1 MRGTQTWCSRSTR
14 RRSLRPRFR
23 RSICTIRTRSGVGA
37 SLVPGTL
44 AFAPVPAPAA
54 PPWWGTGQWH
64 ENNRWH
70 NNNSRYYGYHYRE
83 PPVIY
88 STPYNYGYYAPPV
101 VYDNTPGFSI
111 TIRP

>member
-1 MRGTQTWCSRSTR
+1 MKSRNR
-14 RRSLRPRFR
+14 IGL
-23 RSICTIRTRSGVGA
+23 VA
-37 SLVPGTL
+37 SLVLGTL
-44 AFAPVPAPAA
+44 AFTAVAAPASA
-54 PPWWGTGQWH
+54 AWWGDGRGH
-64 ENNRWH
+64 EDSRWT
-70 NNNSRYYGYHYRE
+70 NYNGRYYGYHYRE